1 MALGVRGNAHAFRGS
16 NVMGLH
22 PIVERVVKAYLDAV
36 DSEAPGMI
44 EGLYLTGSNA
54 LDEFRPNTSDID
66 FVAVTA
72 ARVDAAMLAGLARRH
87 SRLRHV
93 CRRPTVDGLYVTW
106 DDLANHPAHA
116 EGLPYS
122 HEGRFHSSGSSGD
135 PVTWQTVARRGIP
148 CRGPRP
154 EALEIWTDAEF
165 LAAWTLNNLEV
176 YWRRLLARAERFPDP
191 WSMTAFTSYGAAW
204 IVLGISRLHYTL
216 ATGEI
221 CSKEAAGRYA
231 IQTFPERW
239 HRVLNESLRI
249 RRADRARHDLAGA
262 FTEIAADPRIW
273 APGQGGSLYRT
284 PWARRREVLAFGEM
298 IIADATRRYG
308 KRPV

>member
-1 MALGVRGNAHAFRGS
+1 
-16 NVMGLH
+16 MGLH
-22 PIVERVVKAYLDAV
+22 PMVEKVVNAYLDAV

-44 EGLYLTGSNA
+44 EGLYLTGSTA

-66 FVAVTA
+66 FVAITA
-72 ARVDAAMLAGLARRH
+72 ARSDAAMLAALARTH
-87 SRLRHV
+87 SRLRRF
-93 CRRPTVDGLYVTW
+93 CRRPTFDGLYVTW
-106 DDLANHPAHA
+106 DDLASHSAQA

-122 HEGRFHSSGSSGD
+122 HEGCFHSFGSRGD

-148 CRGPRP
+148 YRGPRP
-154 EALEIWTDAEF
+154 EALDIWTDREF
-165 LAAWTLNNLEV
+165 LATWTLSNLDA
-176 YWRRLLARAERFPDP
+176 YWRRLLVRAVRFPDP
-191 WSMTAFTSYGAAW
+191 WSLTAFTTYGAVW

-231 IQTFPERW
+231 IQTFPEQW

-249 RRADRARHDLAGA
+249 RCADRARPDLASA
-262 FTEIAADPRIW
+262 VTEIAADLWIC

-284 PWARRREVLAFGEM
+284 PLARRRDVLAFGEM
-298 IIADATRRYG
+298 VIADASWRYG
-308 KRPV
+308 KRSV

>member
-1 MALGVRGNAHAFRGS
+1 
-16 NVMGLH
+16 MGLH
-22 PIVERVVKAYLDAV
+22 PIIGKVVMAYLDAV
-36 DSEAPGMI
+36 DSEAPGLI
-44 EGLYLTGSNA
+44 EGLYLTGSTA

-66 FVAVTA
+66 FVAITA
-72 ARVDAAMLAGLARRH
+72 TRSDAAMLAGLARAH
-87 SRLRHV
+87 ARLRRF
-93 CRRPTVDGLYVTW
+93 CRRPAFDGLYATRA
-106 DDLANHPAHA
+106 DLASHPAHA

-122 HEGRFHSSGSSGD
+122 HEGCFHASGGRGD

-148 CRGPRP
+148 YRGPKP
-154 EALEIWTDAEF
+154 EALEIWTDVEF
-165 LAAWTLNNLEV
+165 LATWTLNNLDV
-176 YWRRLLARAERFPDP
+176 YWRRLLVRAVRFPDP
-191 WSMTAFTSYGAAW
+191 WSLTAFTTYGAVW

-231 IQTFPERW
+231 IQTFPEQW

-249 RRADRARHDLAGA
+249 RRADRARPDLASA
-262 FTEIAADPRIW
+262 VTEIAADLRIC

-284 PWARRREVLAFGEM
+284 ALARRRDVLAFGDM
-298 IIADATRRYG
+298 IIADACCRYG